1 MQRRRL
7 CHHPSAPTAG
17 WSSDVSDQWAAQ
29 RIELTEATREM
40 YRRGL
45 VGAYSGNTSR
55 RLTGSGDE
63 SLLLV
68 TPTHHPYYRLQP
80 DELVVVNLDG
90 EPVSPAPMR
99 PSSETLLHLEIYRQ
113 RDDVQAVVHTHSIYA
128 SVAAVIG
135 RDIPPLID
143 EMLLTIGG
151 PIKVSKYAFPGTQE
165 LAEQAQVALGERNAA
180 LLRNH
185 GVVGVGPDIWEA
197 LEVCDLVERLAQIF
211 VMARNFG
218 PRAASSLPDD
228 AVATELQMF
237 QDSRQTG
244 PLT

>member
-1 MQRRRL
+1 M
-7 CHHPSAPTAG
+7 
-17 WSSDVSDQWAAQ
+17 SDQWSEQ
-29 RIELTEATREM
+29 RANLTEATREM

-45 VGAYSGNTSR
+45 VGAYSGNTSL
-55 RLTGSGDE
+55 RLTGSGDD

-90 EPVSPAPMR
+90 EPVSPAPMP
-99 PSSETLLHLEIYRQ
+99 PSSETRLHLEIYRQ
-113 RDDVQAVVHTHSIYA
+113 RPDVQAVAHTHSIYA

-143 EMLLTIGG
+143 EMLMTIGG

-165 LAEQAQVALGERNAA
+165 LAEQAYAALGDRNAA

-185 GVVGVGPDIWEA
+185 GAVGVGPDIWEA

-211 VMARNFG
+211 VLARNFG
-218 PRAASSLPDD
+218 PRAASSLPED
-228 AVATELQMF
+228 AIATEMQMF
-237 QDSRQTG
+237 RDGR
-244 PLT
+244 

>member
-1 MQRRRL
+1 M
-7 CHHPSAPTAG
+7 
-17 WSSDVSDQWAAQ
+17 SDQWAEQ
-29 RIELTEATREM
+29 RANLTEATREM

-45 VGAYSGNTSR
+45 VGAYSGNTSL
-55 RLTGSGDE
+55 RLTGPGDD

-90 EPVSPAPMR
+90 EPVSPAPMP
-99 PSSETLLHLEIYRQ
+99 PSSETRLHLEIYRQ
-113 RDDVQAVVHTHSIYA
+113 RPDVQAVAHTHSIYA
-128 SVAAVIG
+128 SVAAVVG

-143 EMLLTIGG
+143 EMLMTIGG

-165 LAEQAQVALGERNAA
+165 LAEQAYAALGDRNAA

-185 GVVGVGPDIWEA
+185 GAVGVGPDIWEA

-211 VMARNFG
+211 VLARNFG
-218 PRAASSLPDD
+218 PRAAAALPED
-228 AVATELQMF
+228 AIATEMQMF
-237 QDSRQTG
+237 RDGR
-244 PLT
+244 

>member
-1 MQRRRL
+1 MY
-7 CHHPSAPTAG
+7 
-17 WSSDVSDQWAAQ
+17 DQWSEQ
-29 RIELTEATREM
+29 RTNLTEATREM

-45 VGAYSGNTSR
+45 VGAYSGNTSL
-55 RLTGSGDE
+55 RLTDAGDD

-90 EPVSPAPMR
+90 EPVSAAPMA
-99 PSSETLLHLEIYRQ
+99 PSSETRLHLEIYRQ
-113 RDDVQAVVHTHSIYA
+113 RPDVQAVAHTHSIYA

-143 EMLLTIGG
+143 EMLMTIGG
-151 PIKVSKYAFPGTQE
+151 PIKVSRYAFPGTQE
-165 LAEQAQVALGERNAA
+165 LAEQAYAALGDRNAA

-185 GVVGVGPDIWEA
+185 GAVGVGPDIWEA

-211 VMARNFG
+211 VLARNFG
-218 PRAASSLPDD
+218 PRAAAPLPDD
-228 AVATELQMF
+228 AIATEMQMF
-237 QDSRQTG
+237 QARR
-244 PLT
+244 

>member
-1 MQRRRL
+1 MSEQWTEQR
-7 CHHPSAPTAG
+7 A
-17 WSSDVSDQWAAQ
+17 
-29 RIELTEATREM
+29 ELTEATREM

-45 VGAYSGNTSR
+45 VGAYSGNTSL
-55 RLTGSGDE
+55 RLEGSDVD

-80 DELVVVNLDG
+80 DELVVVNLEG
-90 EPVSPAPMR
+90 EPVLPAPMP
-99 PSSETLLHLEIYRQ
+99 PSSETRLHLEIYRQ
-113 RDDVQAVVHTHSIYA
+113 RPDVQAVAHTHSIYA

-143 EMLLTIGG
+143 EMLMTIGG

-165 LAEQAQVALGERNAA
+165 LAEQANAALGDRNAA

-185 GVVGVGPDIWEA
+185 GAVGVGPDIWEA

-211 VMARNFG
+211 VLARNFG
-218 PRAASSLPDD
+218 PRAAAALPDD
-228 AVATELQMF
+228 AIATEMQMF
-237 QDSRQTG
+237 QDRR
-244 PLT
+244 

>member
-1 MQRRRL
+1 MADQWSEQRR
-7 CHHPSAPTAG
+7 
-17 WSSDVSDQWAAQ
+17 D
-29 RIELTEATREM
+29 LTEATREM

-45 VGAYSGNTSR
+45 VGAYSGNTSL
-55 RLTGSGDE
+55 RLTDAGDD

-80 DELVVVNLDG
+80 DELVVVNLEG
-90 EPVSPAPMR
+90 EPVSPAPMP
-99 PSSETLLHLEIYRQ
+99 PSSETRLHLEIYR
-113 RDDVQAVVHTHSIYA
+113 RRPDVQAVAHTHSIHA

-143 EMLLTIGG
+143 EMLMTIGG

-165 LAEQAQVALGERNAA
+165 LAEQAYAALGDRNAA

-185 GVVGVGPDIWEA
+185 GAVGVGPDIWEA

-211 VMARNFG
+211 VLARNFG
-218 PRAASSLPDD
+218 PRAASPLPED
-228 AVATELQMF
+228 AIATEMQMF
-237 QDSRQTG
+237 RDSR
-244 PLT
+244 

>member
-1 MQRRRL
+1 MPSPSSEPCADPWAEQRQDL
-7 CHHPSAPTAG
+7 VA
-17 WSSDVSDQWAAQ
+17 
-29 RIELTEATREM
+29 ATREM

-45 VGAYSGNTSR
+45 VGAYSGNTSL
-55 RLTGSGDE
+55 RLAGAGADG
-63 SLLLV
+63 LLLV

-90 EPVSPAPMR
+90 EPVAPAPMA
-99 PSSETLLHLEIYRQ
+99 PSSETRLHLEIYR
-113 RDDVQAVVHTHSIYA
+113 RRPDVRAIAHTHSIYA

-151 PIKVSKYAFPGTQE
+151 PVKVSQYAFPGTPE
-165 LAEQAQVALGERNAA
+165 LAEAAYAALGDHRNAA

-211 VMARNFG
+211 VLARNFG
-218 PRAASSLPDD
+218 PRAAASLP
-228 AVATELQMF
+228 AGAIAAELEMF
-237 QDSRQTG
+237 RNR
-244 PLT
+244 P

>member
-1 MQRRRL
+1 MPRRKTVAHQWSEQRR
-7 CHHPSAPTAG
+7 
-17 WSSDVSDQWAAQ
+17 D
-29 RIELTEATREM
+29 LTEATREM

-45 VGAYSGNTSR
+45 VGAYSGNTSL
-55 RLTGSGDE
+55 RLTGPGDD

-99 PSSETLLHLEIYRQ
+99 PSSETRLHLEIYRQ
-113 RDDVQAVVHTHSIYA
+113 RPDVQAVAHTHSIYA

-143 EMLLTIGG
+143 EMLMTIGG

-165 LAEQAQVALGERNAA
+165 LAEQAYAALGDRNAA

-185 GVVGVGPDIWEA
+185 GAVGVGPDIWEA
-197 LEVCDLVERLAQIF
+197 LEVCDLVERLAKIF
-211 VMARNFG
+211 VLARNFG
-218 PRAASSLPDD
+218 PRAAATLPED
-228 AVATELQMF
+228 AIATEMQMF
-237 QDSRQTG
+237 RDSR
-244 PLT
+244 

>member
-1 MQRRRL
+1 MSDHWTEQR
-7 CHHPSAPTAG
+7 T
-17 WSSDVSDQWAAQ
+17 
-29 RIELTEATREM
+29 ELVEATREM

-45 VGAYSGNTSR
+45 VGAYSGNTSL
-55 RLTGSGDE
+55 RLEGSGDD

-68 TPTHHPYYRLQP
+68 TPTHHPYYRLEP

-90 EPVSPAPMR
+90 EPVLPAPMP
-99 PSSETLLHLEIYRQ
+99 PSSETRLHLEIYRQ
-113 RDDVQAVVHTHSIYA
+113 RPDVQAVAHTHSIYA

-143 EMLLTIGG
+143 EMLMTIGG

-165 LAEQAQVALGERNAA
+165 LAEQAYEALGNRNAA

-185 GVVGVGPDIWEA
+185 GAVGVGPDIWEA

-211 VMARNFG
+211 VLARNFG
-218 PRAASSLPDD
+218 PRAATTLPDD
-228 AVATELQMF
+228 AIATEMRMF
-237 QDSRQTG
+237 QERH
-244 PLT
+244 

>member
-1 MQRRRL
+1 M
-7 CHHPSAPTAG
+7 
-17 WSSDVSDQWAAQ
+17 SDQWCEQ
-29 RIELTEATREM
+29 RANLTEATREM

-45 VGAYSGNTSR
+45 VGAYSGNTSL
-55 RLTGSGDE
+55 RLTGSGDD

-68 TPTHHPYYRLQP
+68 TPTHHPYYRLEP
-80 DELVVVNLDG
+80 DELVVVNLEG
-90 EPVSPAPMR
+90 EPVLPAPMP
-99 PSSETLLHLEIYRQ
+99 PSSETRLHLEIYRQ
-113 RDDVQAVVHTHSIYA
+113 RPDVQAVAHTHSIYA

-143 EMLLTIGG
+143 EMLMTIGG

-165 LAEQAQVALGERNAA
+165 LAEQAHQALGDRNAA

-211 VMARNFG
+211 VLARNFG
-218 PRAASSLPDD
+218 PRAAAPLPED
-228 AVATELQMF
+228 AIATEMRMF
-237 QDSRQTG
+237 QDRR
-244 PLT
+244 

>member
-1 MQRRRL
+1 MPPIFR
-7 CHHPSAPTAG
+7 SANVP
-17 WSSDVSDQWAAQ
+17 DQWAKQ
-29 RIELTEATREM
+29 RQELTEATREM

-45 VGAYSGNTSR
+45 VGAYSGNTSLK
-55 RLTGSGDE
+55 LTDDGED

-99 PSSETLLHLEIYRQ
+99 PSSETRVHLEIYRQ
-113 RDDVQAVVHTHSIYA
+113 RDDVQAVAHTHSIHA

-151 PIKVSKYAFPGTQE
+151 PVKVSKYAFPGTQE
-165 LAEQAQVALGERNAA
+165 LAEEAYAALGDRNAA

-211 VMARNFG
+211 VLARNFG
-218 PRAASSLPDD
+218 PRAASNLPDD
-228 AVATELQMF
+228 AVAAEMQMF
-237 QDSRQTG
+237 RDSR
-244 PLT
+244 

>member
-1 MQRRRL
+1 M
-7 CHHPSAPTAG
+7 
-17 WSSDVSDQWAAQ
+17 SDQWAEQ
-29 RIELTEATREM
+29 RATLTEATREM
-40 YRRGL
+40 YQRGL
-45 VGAYSGNTSR
+45 VGAYSGNTSL
-55 RLTGSGDE
+55 RLTGSGDD

-90 EPVSPAPMR
+90 EPVSPAPMP
-99 PSSETLLHLEIYRQ
+99 PSSETRLHLEIYRQ
-113 RDDVQAVVHTHSIYA
+113 RPDVQAVAHTHSIYA

-143 EMLLTIGG
+143 EMLMTIGG

-165 LAEQAQVALGERNAA
+165 LAEQAYAALGDRNAA

-185 GVVGVGPDIWEA
+185 GAVGVGPDIWEA

-211 VMARNFG
+211 VLARNFG
-218 PRAASSLPDD
+218 PRAASSLPED
-228 AVATELQMF
+228 AVATEMQMF
-237 QDSRQTG
+237 RDRR
-244 PLT
+244 

>member
-1 MQRRRL
+1 M
-7 CHHPSAPTAG
+7 
-17 WSSDVSDQWAAQ
+17 SDQWSEQ
-29 RIELTEATREM
+29 REELTEATREM

-45 VGAYSGNTSR
+45 VGAYSGNTSL
-55 RLTGSGDE
+55 RLTGSGDD

-90 EPVSPAPMR
+90 EPVSPAPMA
-99 PSSETLLHLEIYRQ
+99 PSSETRLHLEIYRQ
-113 RDDVQAVVHTHSIYA
+113 RPDVQAVAHTHSIYA

-143 EMLLTIGG
+143 EMLMTIGG
-151 PIKVSKYAFPGTQE
+151 PIQVSKYAFPGTQE
-165 LAEQAQVALGERNAA
+165 LAEQAFDALGDRNAA

-185 GVVGVGPDIWEA
+185 GAVGVGPDIWEA

-211 VMARNFG
+211 VLARNFG
-218 PRAASSLPDD
+218 PRAASPLPED
-228 AVATELQMF
+228 AVATEMQLF
-237 QDSRQTG
+237 RDLR
-244 PLT
+244 

>member
-1 MQRRRL
+1 M
-7 CHHPSAPTAG
+7 
-17 WSSDVSDQWAAQ
+17 SDQWAEQ
-29 RIELTEATREM
+29 RDELTKATREM

-45 VGAYSGNTSR
+45 VGAYSGNTSL
-55 RLTGSGDE
+55 RLTGPGED

-90 EPVSPAPMR
+90 EPISPAPMR
-99 PSSETLLHLEIYRQ
+99 PSSETRLHLEIYRQ
-113 RDDVQAVVHTHSIYA
+113 REDVQAVAHTHSIYA
-128 SVAAVIG
+128 SAAAVVG
-135 RDIPPLID
+135 RDIPPIID

-151 PIKVSKYAFPGTQE
+151 PVKVSKYAFPGTQE
-165 LAEQAQVALGERNAA
+165 LAVEARAALGDRNAA

-211 VMARNFG
+211 VLARNFG

-228 AVATELQMF
+228 AVATELRIF
-237 QDSRQTG
+237 RDSREAG
-244 PLT
+244 PMS

>member
-1 MQRRRL
+1 M
-7 CHHPSAPTAG
+7 T
-17 WSSDVSDQWAAQ
+17 DQWSEQ

-45 VGAYSGNTSR
+45 VGAYSGNTSL
-55 RLTGSGDE
+55 RLAGSGDD

-68 TPTHHPYYRLQP
+68 TPTHHPYYRLEP
-80 DELVVVNLDG
+80 DELVVVNLQGD
-90 EPVSPAPMR
+90 PVSPAPMR

-113 RDDVQAVVHTHSIYA
+113 RPDVQAVAHTHSIYA
-128 SVAAVIG
+128 SAAAVIG

-143 EMLLTIGG
+143 EMLMTIGG
-151 PIKVSKYAFPGTQE
+151 PIKVSKYAFPGTQQ
-165 LAEQAQVALGERNAA
+165 LAQQAYRALGDRNAA

-211 VMARNFG
+211 VLARNFG
-218 PRAASSLPDD
+218 PRAAVPLPDD
-228 AVATELQMF
+228 VIAAEMRMF
-237 QDSRQTG
+237 QERR
-244 PLT
+244 

>member
-1 MQRRRL
+1 MSDHWTEQR
-7 CHHPSAPTAG
+7 T
-17 WSSDVSDQWAAQ
+17 
-29 RIELTEATREM
+29 ELVGATREM

-45 VGAYSGNTSR
+45 VGAYSGNTSL
-55 RLTGSGDE
+55 RLEGSGDD

-68 TPTHHPYYRLQP
+68 TPTHHPYYRLEP

-90 EPVSPAPMR
+90 EPVLPAPMP
-99 PSSETLLHLEIYRQ
+99 PSSETRLHLEIYRQ
-113 RDDVQAVVHTHSIYA
+113 RPDVQAVAHTHSIYA

-143 EMLLTIGG
+143 EMLMTIGG

-165 LAEQAQVALGERNAA
+165 LAEQAYEALGNRNAA

-185 GVVGVGPDIWEA
+185 GAVGVGPDIWEA

-211 VMARNFG
+211 VLARNFG
-218 PRAASSLPDD
+218 PRAAATLPDD
-228 AVATELQMF
+228 AIATEMRMF
-237 QDSRQTG
+237 QERH
-244 PLT
+244 

>member
-1 MQRRRL
+1 MSSPPSEPWAEQR
-7 CHHPSAPTAG
+7 
-17 WSSDVSDQWAAQ
+17 Q
-29 RIELTEATREM
+29 ELVAATREM

-55 RLTGSGDE
+55 RLAGAGE
-63 SLLLV
+63 AGLLLV

-80 DELVVVNLDG
+80 EELVVVNLDG
-90 EPVSPAPMR
+90 EPVAPGGMA
-99 PSSETLLHLEIYRQ
+99 PSSETRLHLEIYR
-113 RDDVQAVVHTHSIYA
+113 RRADVRAIAHTHSIYA

-151 PIKVSKYAFPGTQE
+151 AVKVSKYAFPGTQE
-165 LAEQAQVALGERNAA
+165 LAEAAYAALGDERNAA

-185 GVVGVGPDIWEA
+185 GVVGVGSDIWEA

-211 VMARNFG
+211 VLARNFG
-218 PRAASSLPDD
+218 PRAAASLPDD
-228 AVATELQMF
+228 AIAAELEMF
-237 QDSRQTG
+237 RSRC
-244 PLT
+244 

>member
-1 MQRRRL
+1 M
-7 CHHPSAPTAG
+7 
-17 WSSDVSDQWAAQ
+17 SDQWSEQ
-29 RIELTEATREM
+29 RANLTEATREM

-45 VGAYSGNTSR
+45 VGAYSGNTSL
-55 RLTGSGDE
+55 RLADAGDD

-80 DELVVVNLDG
+80 DELVVVNLEG
-90 EPVSPAPMR
+90 EPVLPAPMQ

-113 RDDVQAVVHTHSIYA
+113 RPDVQAVAHTHSIYA

-143 EMLLTIGG
+143 EMLMTIGG
-151 PIKVSKYAFPGTQE
+151 PIKVSRYAFPGTQE
-165 LAEQAQVALGERNAA
+165 LAEQAYAALGDRNAA

-185 GVVGVGPDIWEA
+185 GAVGVGPDIWEA

-211 VMARNFG
+211 VLARNFG
-218 PRAASSLPDD
+218 PRAAVPLPDD
-228 AVATELQMF
+228 AIATEMQMF
-237 QDSRQTG
+237 QDRH
-244 PLT
+244 

>member
-1 MQRRRL
+1 M
-7 CHHPSAPTAG
+7 
-17 WSSDVSDQWAAQ
+17 SDQWSEQ
-29 RIELTEATREM
+29 RDELTEATREM
-40 YRRGL
+40 FRRGL
-45 VGAYSGNTSR
+45 VGAYSGNTSL
-55 RLTGSGDE
+55 RLTGPGAD

-90 EPVSPAPMR
+90 DPVFPAPMA
-99 PSSETLLHLEIYRQ
+99 PSSETRLHLEIYRQ
-113 RDDVQAVVHTHSIYA
+113 RPDVRAVAHTHSIYA

-143 EMLLTIGG
+143 EMLMTIGG

-165 LAEQAQVALGERNAA
+165 LAEQAFDALGDRNAA

-185 GVVGVGPDIWEA
+185 GAVGVGPDIWEA

-211 VMARNFG
+211 VLARNFG
-218 PRAASSLPDD
+218 PRAASSLPED
-228 AVATELQMF
+228 AVATEMQMF
-237 QDSRQTG
+237 RDRR
-244 PLT
+244 

>member
-1 MQRRRL
+1 MPDQWSEQRR
-7 CHHPSAPTAG
+7 
-17 WSSDVSDQWAAQ
+17 
-29 RIELTEATREM
+29 ELTEATREM

-45 VGAYSGNTSR
+45 VGAYSGNTSL
-55 RLTGSGDE
+55 RLSGAGDD

-68 TPTHHPYYRLQP
+68 TPTHHAYYRLQP

-90 EPVSPAPMR
+90 EPVSSAPMA
-99 PSSETLLHLEIYRQ
+99 PSSETRLHLEIYRQ
-113 RDDVQAVVHTHSIYA
+113 RADVQAVAHTHSIYA

-143 EMLLTIGG
+143 EMLMTIGG

-165 LAEQAQVALGERNAA
+165 LAEQAYAALGDRNAA

-185 GVVGVGPDIWEA
+185 GAVGVGPDIWEA

-211 VMARNFG
+211 VLARNFG
-218 PRAASSLPDD
+218 PRAASPLPED
-228 AVATELQMF
+228 AIATEMQMF
-237 QDSRQTG
+237 RDHH
-244 PLT
+244 